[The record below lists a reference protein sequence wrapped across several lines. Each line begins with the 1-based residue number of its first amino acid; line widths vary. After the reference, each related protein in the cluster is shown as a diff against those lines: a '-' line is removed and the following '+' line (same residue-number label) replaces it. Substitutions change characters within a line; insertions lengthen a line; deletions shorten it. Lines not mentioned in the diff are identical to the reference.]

1 MSPLWHDQVQVF
13 FAPNR
18 IELVRSHRGIKLKQA
33 PKLSMAW
40 TRELDLPAWEQPLAQ
55 LDQMIAEVAGAD
67 LTITI
72 SNYFVRYAVISPQ
85 IQIASPAELYAY
97 TAFHMR
103 EVYGER
109 VGAWALSMSAWDP
122 CSGGIC
128 AAIENALL
136 QQLNE
141 LAVRRKVRL
150 KSVEPYLS
158 GAFDRWRKR
167 FNGKRI
173 WLVLVESGRLCLAS
187 LSNGAWQ
194 GIRNQRMLHDVED
207 ELLAALDQEAIL
219 FSGRKEAVEQVY
231 LFAPEHP
238 ELALPSDC
246 GWQILPL
253 QNESMPA
260 PLHYPSTAMIAGP
273 KN

>member
-1 MSPLWHDQVQVF
+1 VSPLWRDQVQVF

-18 IELVRSHRGIKLKQA
+18 IDLVRSHRGIKPKQA
-33 PKLSMAW
+33 VALSAACE
-40 TRELDLPAWEQPLAQ
+40 RNADLPFWQAPLEQ
-55 LDQMIAEVAGAD
+55 LDQMMSEAAGVD

-72 SNYFVRYAVISPQ
+72 SNCFVRYAVISPQ
-85 IQIASPAELYAY
+85 IQIANPAELDAY

-109 VGAWALSMSAWDP
+109 VGAWALSISAWDP

-128 AAIENALL
+128 AGIENALL

-141 LAVRRKVRL
+141 LTARRKVRL

-158 GAFDRWRKR
+158 AAFDQWRKR

-173 WLVLVESGRLCLAS
+173 WFALVESGRICLAS
-187 LSNGAWQ
+187 LWNGAWQ
-194 GIRNQRMLHDVED
+194 RIRNQRISHNVED

-219 FSGRKEAVEQVY
+219 FSGAKEAVEQVY
-231 LFAPEHP
+231 LFAPEYP
-238 ELALPSDC
+238 GLALPSEC
-246 GWQILPL
+246 GWRVLPL
-253 QNESMPA
+253 HDESIPA
-260 PLHYPSTAMIAGP
+260 PLHYPSASMITGA
-273 KN
+273 KS

>member
-1 MSPLWHDQVQVF
+1 MSPLWRDQIQVF
-13 FAPNR
+13 FAPHR
-18 IELVRSHRGIKLKQA
+18 VDLVRSHRGIKPKQA
-33 PKLSMAW
+33 AKLS
-40 TRELDLPAWEQPLAQ
+40 TVCERDPDLLAWEQPLGQ
-55 LDQMIAEVAGAD
+55 LDQMIADGAGAD

-72 SNYFVRYAVISPQ
+72 SNYFVRYAVIPPQ
-85 IQIASPAELYAY
+85 MQIANPAELYAY

-128 AAIENALL
+128 AAIESALL

-141 LAVRRKVRL
+141 LTVRRKVRL
-150 KSVEPYLS
+150 KTVEPYLS
-158 GAFDRWRKR
+158 GVFDQWRKR

-173 WLVLVESGRLCLAS
+173 WLALVESGRLCLAS
-187 LSNGAWQ
+187 LWSGAWQ
-194 GIRNQRMLHDVED
+194 RIRNQRILHNVED

-238 ELALPSDC
+238 GLALPNEC

-260 PLHYPSTAMIAGP
+260 PLHYPSTVMIAAP